1 MKVERGIAFL
11 PDLLT
16 AQLKRVP
23 KEPNGPKLVQTRN
36 YSRCLQYRQNN
47 LTIKAFTPHKRR
59 LKRKFLTIF

>member
-11 PDLLT
+11 PNLLT
-16 AQLKRVP
+16 AQPKSET
-23 KEPNGPKLVQTRN
+23 KEPKSPKLAQTRN
-36 YSRCLQYRQNN
+36 YRRCLQYRQNN